1 VRLLVAATG
10 GTIASLP
17 DPETGA
23 VRPAVSAED
32 LLTGIPELAELAEL
46 EVVEIDRVNGWN
58 VTPTT
63 MLSVAKA
70 LSDGLSGDE
79 FEGAIVTG
87 GTDTIEEMA
96 FVVDLLVSSEKP
108 VAFAAAMRTGNEVAA
123 DGPRNLVNAAR
134 VAGSAEARGWG
145 ALLVMHD
152 EIHAAR
158 SAVKVDSFR
167 PSAFA
172 SPGAGPVGH
181 VTPDRLRIG
190 AAPPR
195 FTLEPPAA
203 FEVEVPVIK
212 TYTGMADD
220 LIERVLEVTDAR
232 GLVLEGTGAGN
243 VPGLAMPGISAALDR
258 GIPVVFATRV
268 ATGGVVPIYGGPGGG
283 ITIRELGATGAGA
296 LTAAKA
302 RLLLMVALGSSAD
315 GDGAIELF
323 RRGAAILGPGAF
335 GAI

>member
-1 VRLLVAATG
+1 MRLLVAATG

-46 EVVEIDRVNGWN
+46 DVVEVDRVNGWN
-58 VTPTT
+58 VTPAT

-70 LSDGLSGDE
+70 LSEGLAGEKYD
-79 FEGAIVTG
+79 GAIVTG
-87 GTDTIEEMA
+87 GTDTIEETA
-96 FVVDLLVSSEKP
+96 FLCDLLVAREKP

-172 SPGAGPVGH
+172 SPGPGPVGH
-181 VTPDRLRIG
+181 VTPERLKIDL
-190 AAPPR
+190 APAR
-195 FTLEPPAA
+195 FTVDVPEALD
-203 FEVEVPVIK
+203 FEVPIIK
-212 TYTGMADD
+212 TYTGMPEG
-220 LIERVLEVTDAR
+220 LIEQILDATEAR

-243 VPGLAMPGISAALDR
+243 VPGLAMAGISFAAERSL
-258 GIPVVFATRV
+258 PVVFATRV

-283 ITIRELGATGAGA
+283 ITIRELGAIGAGS

-302 RLLLMVALGSSAD
+302 RLLLLAVLATGADLGA
-315 GDGAIELF
+315 AAELF
-323 RRGAAILGPGAF
+323 RQGVSTLAPGAF
-335 GAI
+335 GAD